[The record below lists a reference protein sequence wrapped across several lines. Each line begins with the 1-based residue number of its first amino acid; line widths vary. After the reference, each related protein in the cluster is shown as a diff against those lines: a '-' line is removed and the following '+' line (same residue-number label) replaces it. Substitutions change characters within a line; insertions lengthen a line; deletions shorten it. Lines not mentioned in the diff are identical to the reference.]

1 MCPEDPLFSWPIF
14 TEEFEGL
21 VREGRRPDF
30 VASLTQINDDPEYRD
45 KLIRFVSDNFFLS
58 SDRV

>member
-1 MCPEDPLFSWPIF
+1 MCPEDPLFSWPTF

-30 VASLTQINDDPEYRD
+30 VSSLKQINDDPDRMD
-45 KLIRFVSDNFFLS
+45 RLVRFVSVTYSTEWGCL
-58 SDRV
+58 